1 MTNLAPLINSSLSK
15 ELHATI
21 YLLGYLAQ
29 RESFKVYAVGGFVRD
44 LLLGKENR
52 DLDLVVDRSA
62 ADFAKYVAHIMP
74 GRLQCFERFGTAK
87 LILSKGII
95 FDLVT
100 ARQEFYAGP
109 GALPDIERSSLKND
123 LYRRDFTINTMACAL
138 NPEKFG
144 LLYDYF
150 GGREDLDRG
159 IIRVLYNLSFV
170 DDPLRIIRA
179 IRFEQRFDFIIEE
192 DTLLM
197 LRKAIA
203 KRLLEKVS
211 KERLY
216 NEIRLVFKEP
226 SPLKILMR
234 LNELQLF
241 KDIFPRLAFNDQL
254 KERLQFLEKGMAEPA
269 ESGLKGNCNF
279 FIFYLSALFYDLSE
293 HDTAYLCHLMRLK
306 RKERLA
312 LFAILKK
319 VPEVIPKIKKR
330 SISPAQLYFLLH
342 ELPKEGLALMM
353 VLESDPHLR
362 EQIAYFNQE
371 LVYRR
376 PLITGKDLLEKGLKP
391 GPLFNRVLKSLYEAV
406 LDGKVAGKEEELKF
420 VTFLIKNNKMCA
432 EAGKGD
438 N

>member
-29 RESFKVYAVGGFVRD
+29 KESFKVFAVGGFVRD

-62 ADFAKYVAHIMP
+62 AEFAKYVVNIMP

-95 FDLVT
+95 FDMVT

-138 NPEKFG
+138 NPENFG
-144 LLYDYF
+144 RLYDYF
-150 GGREDLDRG
+150 GGREDLEKR

-179 IRFEQRFDFIIEE
+179 VRFEQRLDFIIEE
-192 DTLLM
+192 NTFLL

-226 SPLKILMR
+226 SPLKVLMR
-234 LNELQLF
+234 LNGLQLF
-241 KDIFPRLAFNDQL
+241 KDIFPRLEFNDQL
-254 KERLQFLEKGMAEPA
+254 RDRLLLLEKSIAEPA
-269 ESGLKGNCNF
+269 ESALVENCNF
-279 FIFYLSALFYDLSE
+279 FVLYLSALFYDLSE

-306 RKERLA
+306 RKERLS
-312 LFAILKK
+312 LFTILKK
-319 VPEVIPKIKKR
+319 VPEAIPKIKKA

-342 ELPKEGLALMM
+342 ELPKEGLMLMT

-362 EQIAYFNQE
+362 ERISYFNQE
-371 LVYRR
+371 LVCRR

-391 GPLFNRVLKSLYEAV
+391 GPVFNGILKSLYEAV
-406 LDGKVAGKEEELKF
+406 LDGKVAGKEEELEF
-420 VTFLIKNNKMCA
+420 VTFLIKNNKMRE